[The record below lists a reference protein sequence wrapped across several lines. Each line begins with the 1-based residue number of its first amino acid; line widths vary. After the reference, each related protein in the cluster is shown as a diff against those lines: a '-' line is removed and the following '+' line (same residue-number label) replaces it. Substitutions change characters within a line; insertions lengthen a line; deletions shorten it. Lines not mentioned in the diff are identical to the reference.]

1 MLRRW
6 WVMVLLV
13 AFFGC
18 GGGDT
23 PVPADSTGGSQVPLD
38 KYTPFRLTADLAS
51 LSDNQR
57 QMISKFLEAAQIM
70 DGLFWQQAY
79 GDREELL
86 ASIDDADVRQYV
98 EWNYGPWD
106 RLEGNAPFV
115 DGVGAKP
122 AGANLYPADTTKE
135 EVEAAASV
143 SDAARESLESLYTIV
158 RRDEAGGLIGVPYT
172 EAFGDSLAR
181 ASQLLEEAA
190 ELAEDP
196 GFANYLR
203 LRAQAF
209 LSNDYLASDLAWMD
223 MKDNKLDLVIGPIET
238 YEDALF
244 GRKASFE
251 AYILIKDLAWSER
264 LAKYSALLPELQK
277 NLPVPA
283 AYKTETPGTDSDLNA
298 YDVVF
303 YAGDCNAG
311 SKTIAINL
319 PNDERVQLEKGTR
332 RVQIKN
338 AMRAKFEKILVPI
351 VGVLI
356 DPEQRDAVTFDAFF
370 SNTMFHEVA
379 HGLGVK
385 NTIDGSGTVRSAMQE
400 RASALEEGKA
410 DVLGL
415 YMVSSLIENGEWADS
430 TVEQNYVTFV
440 SSIFRSIRFGT
451 SSAHGR
457 ANLAR
462 FNFFREQE
470 AIRFDAETGFYSIDP
485 QKMPLAV
492 NALSE
497 KILTL
502 QGNGDY
508 EGVGVFMETYG
519 VNTPELEAALD
530 RLSEAGIPV
539 DIVFEQGAGVLGL

>member
-1 MLRRW
+1 
-6 WVMVLLV
+6 
-13 AFFGC
+13 
-18 GGGDT
+18 
-23 PVPADSTGGSQVPLD
+23 
-38 KYTPFRLTADLAS
+38 
-51 LSDNQR
+51 
-57 QMISKFLEAAQIM
+57 MISKFLEAAQIM
-70 DGLFWQQAY
+70 DSLFWQQAY

-143 SDAARESLESLYTIV
+143 SAAARESLESLYTIV
-158 RRDEAGGLIGVPYT
+158 RRDEADGLIGVPYT

-430 TVEQNYVTFV
+430 TIEQNYVTFV